1 MDKVLKKELGL
12 QLRKLI
18 KGLRKVKKSDFKPF
32 DGVIQVDGVPYEVQ
46 LKPNATLAELEQV
59 IQKLKEQA

>member
-18 KGLRKVKKSDFKPF
+18 KGLRKVKCLFVCS
-32 DGVIQVDGVPYEVQ
+32 VSI
-46 LKPNATLAELEQV
+46 LTT
-59 IQKLKEQA
+59 